1 MPRSRVGKA
10 LTRAKPKTH
19 GSFAEGAAI
28 TDAIMRH
35 LQGGSRWI
43 KMGAVKRE
51 AAHMI
56 VHKLHRIV
64 TGDPNHAD
72 HWDDIGGY
80 AQLGS
85 DDCTS
90 PAAVKRRVK
99 KKPAVIA
106 RLEAVPPKEKKPVR
120 KVAKKKVTARPAKK
134 LVGRAKRPAPDTRA
148 TKRRVARAVPAPVTS
163 PQTQE
168 AAE

>member
-28 TDAIMRH
+28 TQTIMRA
-35 LQGGSRWI
+35 LTSGSRWAR
-43 KMGAVKRE
+43 MSAVKQE

-64 TGDPNHAD
+64 TGSPDHQD

-80 AQLGS
+80 AQLGA
-85 DDCTS
+85 DDCV
-90 PAAVKRRVK
+90 PAVPKKVRRK
-99 KKPAVIA
+99 AKPAVIA
-106 RLEAVPPKEKKPVR
+106 RLEAVPPKEKKPAKKTAAKKV
-120 KVAKKKVTARPAKK
+120 VAKKAARPKPAKK
-134 LVGRAKRPAPDTRA
+134 TIVRARS
-148 TKRRVARAVPAPVTS
+148 RRSGQDLRETFPPPSAA
-163 PQTQE
+163 QTQE